1 MSIVPINIGGGA
13 NDGAGQSLRSGGET
27 INSNFA
33 ELDVRTTAT
42 QLAADKAG
50 ETASL
55 AGEAATDARARAD
68 AAQAKADAVAAE
80 KGQPNGIATLDDSGT
95 VPASQLPSYVDDV
108 LEFESESAFP
118 ATGETGKIY
127 VAADSND
134 QYRWSGTQ
142 YILLSASPGS
152 TDAVPEGSVNKYWTN
167 ARTVASV
174 LTGLLTTNP
183 AVVAATDTIL
193 AAIGKLQRQISDAV
207 ASLGNKAAKGAN
219 SDITSLSG
227 LTTALSIAQGGTGA
241 TTLAAAQAALG
252 INSAINLPTGTNLNN
267 IQATGFYMQQANAN
281 ATLALNYPVAAAG
294 SLISV
299 QLGSSITTQTYTVY
313 NTGEQYVR
321 SRYVAAWSDWRLTIT
336 DATVGFA
343 YAYPNGGT
351 EAAPATVTINS
362 RYTVANPFP
371 GHEVIVQA
379 EILIGGKWGDAGWFY
394 SSGGYGTKG
403 SQLDLN
409 TLVVQTGATRVSY
422 TSNASGDPF
431 GQTATGLTS
440 ATCRLKVW
448 RVHA

>member
-1 MSIVPINIGGGA
+1 
-13 NDGAGQSLRSGGET
+13 
-27 INSNFA
+27 
-33 ELDVRTTAT
+33 
-42 QLAADKAG
+42 
-50 ETASL
+50 
-55 AGEAATDARARAD
+55 
-68 AAQAKADAVAAE
+68 
-80 KGQPNGIATLDDSGT
+80 
-95 VPASQLPSYVDDV
+95 
-108 LEFESESAFP
+108 
-118 ATGETGKIY
+118 
-127 VAADSND
+127 
-134 QYRWSGTQ
+134 
-142 YILLSASPGS
+142 
-152 TDAVPEGSVNKYWTN
+152 
-167 ARTVASV
+167 
-174 LTGLLTTNP
+174 
-183 AVVAATDTIL
+183 
-193 AAIGKLQRQISDAV
+193 
-207 ASLGNKAAKGAN
+207 
-219 SDITSLSG
+219 
-227 LTTALSIAQGGTGA
+227 
-241 TTLAAAQAALG
+241 
-252 INSAINLPTGTNLNN
+252 
-267 IQATGFYMQQANAN
+267 
-281 ATLALNYPVAAAG
+281 
-294 SLISV
+294 V

>member
-1 MSIVPINIGGGA
+1 MSIVSLNLGA
-13 NDGAGQSLRSGGET
+13 SENDGAGQNLRSGGQV
-27 INSNFA
+27 INANFA
-33 ELDVRTTAT
+33 ELDQRTLTAQAT
-42 QLAADKAG
+42 ADAAAGSAADAG
-50 ETASL
+50 AQASS
-55 AGEAATDARARAD
+55 
-68 AAQAKADAVAAE
+68 AQAKADAAIPATQ
-80 KGQPNGIATLDDSGT
+80 KGQPDGVATLDSSGV

-108 LEFESESAFP
+108 LEFASAAAFP
-118 ATGETGKIY
+118 VTGETGKIY
-127 VAADSND
+127 VAINTNS
-134 QYRWSGTQ
+134 QYRWSGSQ
-142 YILLSASPGS
+142 YIQLSASPGS

-174 LTGLLTTNP
+174 LAGLVTTNP
-183 AVVAATDTIL
+183 AVVAATDSIL
-193 AAIGKLQRQISDAV
+193 AAIGKLQRQISDAL
-207 ASLGNKAAKGAN
+207 ATLGNKATNGAN
-219 SDITSLSG
+219 GDITSLSG

-241 TTLAAAQAALG
+241 KSLAAAQAALG
-252 INSAINLPTGTNLNN
+252 INTAINLPAGTDLNN

-281 ATLALNYPVAAAG
+281 ASLVLNYPVAAAG
-294 SLISV
+294 SLVGV
-299 QLGSSITTQTYTVY
+299 QLGSAITTQTYTVY

-321 SRYVAAWSDWRLTIT
+321 SRYVAVWSDWRLTIT

-351 EAAPATVTINS
+351 EAAPATITINT

-371 GHEVIVQA
+371 GHEVIVLA

-431 GQTATGLTS
+431 GQTATGLSS

>member
-80 KGQPNGIATLDDSGT
+80 KGQPNGIATLDDSGI

-281 ATLALNYPVAAAG
+281 ATLA
-294 SLISV
+294 
-299 QLGSSITTQTYTVY
+299 
-313 NTGEQYVR
+313 
-321 SRYVAAWSDWRLTIT
+321 
-336 DATVGFA
+336 
-343 YAYPNGGT
+343 
-351 EAAPATVTINS
+351 
-362 RYTVANPFP
+362 
-371 GHEVIVQA
+371 
-379 EILIGGKWGDAGWFY
+379 
-394 SSGGYGTKG
+394 
-403 SQLDLN
+403 
-409 TLVVQTGATRVSY
+409 
-422 TSNASGDPF
+422 
-431 GQTATGLTS
+431 
-440 ATCRLKVW
+440 
-448 RVHA
+448 

>member
-1 MSIVPINIGGGA
+1 MSIAPLNLGA
-13 NDGAGQSLRSGGET
+13 SENDGSGQNLRSGGQV
-27 INSNFA
+27 INANFA
-33 ELDVRTTAT
+33 ELDQRTTAA
-42 QLAADKAG
+42 Q
-50 ETASL
+50 AS
-55 AGEAATDARARAD
+55 AD
-68 AAQAKADAVAAE
+68 AAAGAAADADSKADNAQATADAAIPAVQ
-80 KGQPNGIATLDDSGT
+80 KGQPGGVAVLDGSGV

-108 LEFESESAFP
+108 LEFANLAAFP
-118 ATGETGKIY
+118 VTGETGKIY
-127 VAADSND
+127 VAINTNS

-152 TDAVPEGSVNKYWTN
+152 TDAVPEGAVNKYWTN
-167 ARTVASV
+167 ARSLASV
-174 LTGLLTTNP
+174 LTGLLTTTP
-183 AVVAATDTIL
+183 AVVAAADTIL
-193 AAIGKLQRQISDAV
+193 TAIGKLQRQISDAV
-207 ASLGNKAAKGAN
+207 AALGNKAAKGAN

-227 LTTALSIAQGGTGA
+227 LTTAVSIAQGGTGA

-252 INSAINLPTGTNLNN
+252 INSAINLPTGTDLNN

-294 SLISV
+294 SLVSV

-321 SRYVAAWSDWRLTIT
+321 ARYVAAWSEWRFTIT

-343 YAYPNGGT
+343 YAYPNSGT
-351 EAAPATVTINS
+351 EAAPATVTVNS

-371 GHEVIVQA
+371 GHEVIVLA

-394 SSGGYGTKG
+394 SSGGFGTKG

-409 TLVVQTGATRVSY
+409 TLVVQTGLSRVGY
-422 TSNASGDPF
+422 TSNGSGDPF
-431 GQTATGLTS
+431 GQTATALSS
-440 ATCRLKVW
+440 APCRLKVW

>member
-33 ELDVRTTAT
+33 ELDVRTTAA

-227 LTTALSIAQGGTGA
+227 LTTALSISQGGTWD
-241 TTLAAAQAALG
+241 
-252 INSAINLPTGTNLNN
+252 
-267 IQATGFYMQQANAN
+267 
-281 ATLALNYPVAAAG
+281 
-294 SLISV
+294 
-299 QLGSSITTQTYTVY
+299 QL
-313 NTGEQYVR
+313 
-321 SRYVAAWSDWRLTIT
+321 SDQ
-336 DATVGFA
+336 
-343 YAYPNGGT
+343 P
-351 EAAPATVTINS
+351 
-362 RYTVANPFP
+362 
-371 GHEVIVQA
+371 
-379 EILIGGKWGDAGWFY
+379 
-394 SSGGYGTKG
+394 
-403 SQLDLN
+403 
-409 TLVVQTGATRVSY
+409 SY
-422 TSNASGDPF
+422 RDEP
-431 GQTATGLTS
+431 
-440 ATCRLKVW
+440 
-448 RVHA
+448 

>member
-13 NDGAGQSLRSGGET
+13 NDGTGQSLRSGGET

-33 ELDVRTTAT
+33 ELDVRTTAA

-55 AGEAATDARARAD
+55 AAEAAADAKAIAD
-68 AAQAKADAVAAE
+68 AAVAGAE
-80 KGQPNGIATLDDSGT
+80 KGQPNGVATLDASGT

-118 ATGETGKIY
+118 VTGETGKIY
-127 VAADSND
+127 VAAETNG

-207 ASLGNKAAKGAN
+207 AALGNKAAKGAN

-321 SRYVAAWSDWRLTIT
+321 SRYVAAWSAWRLTIT

-409 TLVVQTGATRVSY
+409 TLVVQTGASRVGY
-422 TSNASGDPF
+422 TSHGSGDPF

>member
-1 MSIVPINIGGGA
+1 MSIVPLNLGTSE
-13 NDGAGQSLRSGGET
+13 NDGTGQNLRSGGQV
-27 INSNFA
+27 INANFA
-33 ELDVRTTAT
+33 ELDQRTIAAQATADAAAGA
-42 QLAADKAG
+42 AADAGSKAD
-50 ETASL
+50 S
-55 AGEAATDARARAD
+55 
-68 AAQAKADAVAAE
+68 AQAKADAAIPAAQ
-80 KGQPNGIATLDDSGT
+80 KGQPGGVAILDGSGV

-108 LEFESESAFP
+108 LEFANLAAFP
-118 ATGETGKIY
+118 VTGESGKIY
-127 VAADSND
+127 VAINTNS

-152 TDAVPEGSVNKYWTN
+152 TDAVPEGTLNKYWTN
-167 ARTVASV
+167 ARTIASV
-174 LTGLLTTNP
+174 LSGMVTSNS
-183 AVVAATDTIL
+183 AVVVATDSIL
-193 AAIGKLQRQISDAV
+193 AAVGKLQRQISDAV
-207 ASLGNKAAKGAN
+207 TSLSSKAANGAN
-219 SDITSLSG
+219 GDITSLSG

-241 TTLAAAQAALG
+241 KSLAAAQAALG
-252 INSAINLPTGTNLNN
+252 INTAINLPTGTDLNN
-267 IQATGFYMQQANAN
+267 IQSTGFYMQQANAN

-294 SLISV
+294 SLVSV

-321 SRYVAAWSDWRLTIT
+321 SRYVAAWSEWRLTIT

-351 EAAPATVTINS
+351 EAAPATITINS

-371 GHEVIVQA
+371 GHEVIVLA

-431 GQTATGLTS
+431 GQTATGLSS